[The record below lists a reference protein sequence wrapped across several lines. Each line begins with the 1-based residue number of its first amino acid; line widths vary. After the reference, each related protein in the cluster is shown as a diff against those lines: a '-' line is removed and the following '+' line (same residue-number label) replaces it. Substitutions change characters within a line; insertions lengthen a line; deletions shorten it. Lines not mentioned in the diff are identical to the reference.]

1 MKESLIASDA
11 TTTCSLRDS
20 KEDTVGSEIE
30 AIGAGGAISFA
41 NTLSL
46 LILKTNVKETT
57 AEKKSEVFLNENPE
71 PFLKI
76 DLIF

>member
-20 KEDTVGSEIE
+20 KAETVGSEAG
-30 AIGAGGAISFA
+30 AIGVGGAVSSA
-41 NTLSL
+41 NTPSL

-57 AEKKSEVFLNENPE
+57 AEIKNEVFLIENPE
-71 PFLKI
+71 LFLKS

>member
-20 KEDTVGSEIE
+20 KADTVGSEAV
-30 AIGAGGAISFA
+30 AIGVGGAVSSA

-57 AEKKSEVFLNENPE
+57 AEIKNEMLLIENPE
-71 PFLKI
+71 PVLKL

>member
-11 TTTCSLRDS
+11 TTTCSLSDS
-20 KEDTVGSEIE
+20 KEDTVGFETV
-30 AIGAGGAISFA
+30 AIGEGGAVSSA

-46 LILKTNVKETT
+46 LILQNNVKETT
-57 AEKKSEVFLNENPE
+57 AEIKSEVFLNENPE
-71 PFLKI
+71 PFLKL